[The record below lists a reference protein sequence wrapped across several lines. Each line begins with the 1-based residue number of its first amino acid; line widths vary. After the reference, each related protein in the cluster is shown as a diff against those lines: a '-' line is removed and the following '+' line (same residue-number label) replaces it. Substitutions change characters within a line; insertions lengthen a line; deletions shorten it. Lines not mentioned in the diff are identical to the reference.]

1 MTGSTEVRRAEVKRE
16 TKETSVYVNLSLG
29 PGDIKVVTPIKFL
42 NHMVET
48 FMFYMGSS
56 GEVMAEDLRGG
67 FDDHHVVEDVF
78 ITLGMA
84 LDRALG
90 DRVGIRRFGWSMVPM
105 DDALAATAIDL
116 GGRVYW
122 VFRGG
127 SFVGERIG
135 DLTTQMV
142 PHIIR
147 TLATHVR
154 ATIHAEIR
162 WGGEND
168 HHMAEA
174 LFKSLG
180 LSMAQA
186 MEYVGDKAARSLKG
200 GTMQ

>member
-1 MTGSTEVRRAEVKRE
+1 MAGSTEVRWAEVKRE
-16 TKETSVYVNLSLG
+16 TKETRVYVNLSLG

-42 NHMVET
+42 NHVVET

-56 GEVMAEDLRGG
+56 GEVMAEDFRG
-67 FDDHHVVEDVF
+67 FDDHHVAEDVF

-122 VFRGG
+122 VFRG
-127 SFVGERIG
+127 SFIGERIG
-135 DLTTQMV
+135 DLSTQMV

-162 WGGEND
+162 WGEND

-186 MEYVGDKAARSLKG
+186 MEYVGNNAVRSLKG
-200 GTMQ
+200 TMQ

>member
-1 MTGSTEVRRAEVKRE
+1 
-16 TKETSVYVNLSLG
+16 
-29 PGDIKVVTPIKFL
+29 
-42 NHMVET
+42 
-48 FMFYMGSS
+48 
-56 GEVMAEDLRGG
+56 MA
-67 FDDHHVVEDVF
+67 
-78 ITLGMA
+78 I
-84 LDRALG
+84 DRALG

-105 DDALAATAIDL
+105 DDALAVTSVDL
-116 GGRVYW
+116 GGGRAYW

-127 SFVGERIG
+127 SFIGERIG
-135 DLTTQMV
+135 DLTTQMIP

-147 TLATHVR
+147 TLATYSR

-186 MEYVGDKAARSLKG
+186 MEYVDNSVRSLKG
-200 GTMQ
+200 GTLQ